1 VLVAGKV
8 KTWIWVVAAVVVLG
22 ILGIIAM
29 AGVGI
34 YFFSH
39 HINTRT
45 ETPAAASRDFERVS
59 SRFADQKPLIE
70 LDEHGRYLRSNTDRH
85 AAPGA
90 KTPEALHVMAFNPDD
105 GRIVSVE
112 IPFWLLRLKLRGNA
126 IDFNGQ
132 RIQLEDM
139 KLTVEDLERYG
150 PALVVDHHVKSGQRV
165 LVWSE

>member
-1 VLVAGKV
+1 VPVAGKV
-8 KTWIWVVAAVVVLG
+8 KTWVWVVVAVVVLG

-45 ETPAAASRDFERVS
+45 ETPAAASRDFDQVS
-59 SRFADQKPLIE
+59 ARFSGEKPLIE

-90 KTPEALHVMAFNPDD
+90 KTPEALHVLAFDPDD
-105 GRIVSVE
+105 GRIVRVE
-112 IPFWLLRLKLRGNA
+112 IPFWLLRLKLRGSA

-132 RIQLEDM
+132 RMQLEDM
-139 KLTVEDLERYG
+139 KLTVEDLQRYG
-150 PALVVDHHVKSGQRV
+150 PALVVDHRVASGQRV
-165 LVWSE
+165 LVWSQ